1 MSADNGPFR
10 VVLATDSML
19 IGDGLESML
28 TDVDDIE
35 VIGRARHHNELP
47 ALVASLNPDAL
58 IISIRSPVSNAMA
71 TIESARHLRDNHP
84 DLGLVVIS
92 DRANGFALELLRGGA
107 SGVAY
112 LLDGQLP
119 SIDTVVG
126 ALRDIRNGQTVLDP
140 SIVDDLLR
148 RGDGPSVDDL
158 TVRETEVLHQLSQG
172 LSNKSMAHTL
182 HLSLKSIEKNVTLIF
197 RKLGLD
203 DPSLLDRRVTA
214 GLMYQ
219 RSQTSPIAEPY
230 PSVAP

>member
-92 DRANGFALELLRGGA
+92 DLANGFALELLRGGA

>member
-47 ALVASLNPDAL
+47 ALVASLGPDAL

-119 SIDTVVG
+119 SINTVVG

-158 TVRETEVLHQLSQG
+158 TVRETEVLQQLSQG

-219 RSQTSPIAEPY
+219 RSQASPIAEPY